1 MSLGATVSARTSA
14 RTSAARS
21 TSATS
26 INSHFRPWRRCTRP
40 GGGRGWGGRTPTS
53 REAGG
58 RGRRTGGGPPV
69 TPLITT
75 TARPRPPYHAG
86 RAYLVAVR
94 RGGPAGEEA
103 RRLLQ
108 RLRASART
116 AKAPRGN
123 YTGTLT
129 HTGVTA

>member
-1 MSLGATVSARTSA
+1 MTAEGAPVS
-14 RTSAARS
+14 
-21 TSATS
+21 
-26 INSHFRPWRRCTRP
+26 
-40 GGGRGWGGRTPTS
+40 
-53 REAGG
+53 
-58 RGRRTGGGPPV
+58 
-69 TPLITT
+69 PLIITID
-75 TARPRPPYHAG
+75 RRRPPCHAG

-94 RGGPAGEEA
+94 RGGQAGEEA